1 MKIETDDDR
10 LVLISAFRYALGRH
24 SYIPSVVAGVLEQCW
39 ADLTGHDQRLI
50 KREIAEAIERGHAGM
65 NYDVATWRRVLA
77 LGENDDKRTV
87 NLCAEPS
94 ALGRS

>member
-10 LVLISAFRYALGRH
+10 LILIAALRYALGRH

-39 ADLTGHDQRLI
+39 ADLTEHDQRLI

-65 NYDVATWRRVLA
+65 DCDVATWRRVLA
-77 LGENDDKRTV
+77 LGDKNAENGVESKNGGGV
-87 NLCAEPS
+87 
-94 ALGRS
+94 